1 VALAARGAR
10 ETGVGVETV
19 TDAGERKR
27 HRRRAATV
35 VVETTVVAALL
46 TAVTLAVVS

>member
-10 ETGVGVETV
+10 ETGAGVEAV
-19 TDAGERKR
+19 TDAGERRR

-35 VVETTVVAALL
+35 VLETTVVAALL
-46 TAVTLAVVS
+46 TAVTLAVVG